1 MLSPMSE
8 RHAPLAASAGVGLKP
23 VHAAGLFDRHGVGS
37 FEVHAE
43 NYMGAGGPPH
53 ALLQRVRE
61 SFPLS
66 LHGVGL
72 SIGGAGPLCKDH
84 LRRLKRLIGRYEPA
98 LFSEHLA
105 WSSHGGAFLNDLLPV
120 PYNAETLVR
129 ICDHIDQVQE
139 TLGTRMLLENPSTY
153 VVFENSAMSEP
164 GFLGEVAARTGC
176 GLLLDISNIYISAI
190 NHDFEPMAYID
201 TFPLER
207 VEEIHLAGFAAD
219 RDDDGA
225 LLLID
230 THGAEVAEIVWAL
243 FRRTVAR
250 AGPLPT
256 LIEWDNDVPAFS
268 VLAAEANRAQT
279 ILSAERMRRLRRCRE
294 ETNGGTRHGPDGR
307 FANQIQLRLA

>member
-1 MLSPMSE
+1 MPSPMSE
-8 RHAPLAASAGVGLKP
+8 SHAPLAASAGVGLKP
-23 VHAAGLFDRHGVGS
+23 LHAADLFDRHGVGF

-53 ALLQRVRE
+53 TLLRRVRE

-72 SIGGAGPLCKDH
+72 SIGGAGPLSKEH
-84 LRRLKRLIGRYEPA
+84 LCRLKYLIERYEPA

-105 WSSHGGAFLNDLLPV
+105 WSSHSGAFLNDLLPV
-120 PYNAETLVR
+120 PYNTETLAR
-129 ICDHIDQVQE
+129 ICNHIDQVQE
-139 TLGTRMLLENPSTY
+139 TLRTRMLLENPSTY
-153 VVFENSAMSEP
+153 VVFENSRMSEP
-164 GFLGEVAARTGC
+164 DFLGEVAAHTGC

-201 TFPLER
+201 TFPLEQ

-225 LLLID
+225 PLLID
-230 THGAEVAEIVWAL
+230 THGAAVAEIVWAL
-243 FRRTVAR
+243 FRRTIAR
-250 AGPLPT
+250 TGPLPT
-256 LIEWDNDVPAFS
+256 LIEWDNDVPAFA

-279 ILSAERMRRLRRCRE
+279 ILSAERMRRLRRSRQ
-294 ETNGGTRHGPDGR
+294 ETNGGARHGPDGR
-307 FANQIQLRLA
+307 FANQVQPRAA